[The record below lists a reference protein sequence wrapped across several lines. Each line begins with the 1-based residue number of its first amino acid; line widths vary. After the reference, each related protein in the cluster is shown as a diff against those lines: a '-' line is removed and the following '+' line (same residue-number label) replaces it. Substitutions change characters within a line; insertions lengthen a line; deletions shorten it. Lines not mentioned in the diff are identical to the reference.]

1 MQVKIGD
8 AIVWA
13 DQMDVPVLNRG
24 TVTQVNG
31 DACWVDGKHR
41 PEDCLYSAFVWPA
54 RVEEELVAVL
64 TERWK
69 LRRAY
74 DASMGLVY
82 QLQNRITRGEA

>member
-13 DQMDVPVLNRG
+13 EQMNVPVLNRG
-24 TVTQVNG
+24 TVTQANG

-54 RVEEELVAVL
+54 RVEAELVAVL
-64 TERWK
+64 T
-69 LRRAY
+69 LRRRLKKAY
-74 DASMGLVY
+74 DESMGLVY
-82 QLQNRITRGEA
+82 QLRNRITRGEA

>member
-13 DQMDVPVLNRG
+13 EQMDVPTLNRG
-24 TVTQVNG
+24 TVTQVRG

-54 RVEEELVAVL
+54 RVEAELVAVL
-64 TERWK
+64 AERWK
-69 LRRAY
+69 LKRAY
-74 DASMGLVY
+74 IASMGLVY
-82 QLQNRITRGEA
+82 QLRNRIERGEA